1 MTGPDLNRHDP
12 LTAEERELAKL
23 LGGRLDKAPP
33 PAVDAAVLAAAR
45 AAVLDERGRY
55 DAAPSAPS
63 DAHTPRLQHR
73 RPRWPAVFG
82 VAASVVF
89 AVGLAWQLRPEPPQ
103 APARVEAAPAQASAA
118 ADSSAPAARP
128 AQADEAADVS
138 AAMQADERPTAEPA
152 APAETPRQERRAPEP
167 AVAPEPAPVPPPVVA
182 KPAPRERVV
191 PPAPPLPAPSAAPA
205 PAPARADAYAAAPAA
220 AMEADAAEPRAAD
233 VESSPSRTAR
243 SLRAAPANTQA
254 NNPQALTQRKQAASL
269 SAEAVQDAVLADA
282 QLTRRQW
289 LQKIRHRRDAGDVD
303 VARASLERYLFQYPE
318 TRLPRDLQP
327 LLAD

>member
-45 AAVLDERGRY
+45 AAVLDDRGRY

-63 DAHTPRLQHR
+63 DAPPPRLQHR

-103 APARVEAAPAQASAA
+103 APARVEAAPAPASAA
-118 ADSSAPAARP
+118 ADSSAPAARS

-138 AAMQADERPTAEPA
+138 AAMQADERPAAEPA
-152 APAETPRQERRAPEP
+152 APAEAPRQARRAPEP

-182 KPAPRERVV
+182 EPAPRERAV
-191 PPAPPLPAPSAAPA
+191 PPALPLSAPSAAPA

-220 AMEADAAEPRAAD
+220 AMETDAAEPLAAD
-233 VESSPSRTAR
+233 AESSSSRTAR
-243 SLRAAPANTQA
+243 SLRAAPANAQA
-254 NNPQALTQRKQAASL
+254 NNPQAFAQRKQAASL